1 MFDIEPSRL
10 TPSATSR
17 VESNTCGWNLESTYA
32 NLPATFFSHAT
43 PVKVARPEAVIINH
57 GLASEL
63 GLNLHALSAKL
74 AADYFTGNQLPDGAK
89 PIAQAY
95 AGHQFGGFTMLGDGR
110 AILVG
115 EQRTPDGKLYD
126 IQYKG
131 SGPTKYSRRG
141 DGRAALGPMLR
152 EYIIS
157 EAMHALGIPTTRSL
171 AVASTGEPVYRNEA
185 LPGAV
190 LTRVAASH
198 IRVGTFQYFAAMQ
211 DSVGLKILADYTIQ
225 RHYPELSDNKNPY
238 IPFLEA
244 VLERQASLV
253 AHWMRVGFVHGV
265 MNTDNVAISGET
277 IDYGPCAFLDRYHP
291 HTVFSSIDHG
301 GRYAYGNQPSICH
314 WNLVRFAE
322 TLLPIIHENEQQAI
336 KIATEI
342 LEHFPAIFEKHWLEQ
357 MGRKLGLLEPNSS
370 DKPLIEE
377 LLQWMADEQLDFT
390 TTFSDLTRGVNLQA
404 EPYCQTRF
412 LTWHRQ
418 WRARLQSSELDIA
431 LAHSTM
437 SKANP
442 LVIPRNHRVEEALDS
457 ATYRNE
463 FEPLKKLLQAIKS
476 PYEETPDKA
485 DYVAPPLPSQQVYQT
500 FCGT

>member
-1 MFDIEPSRL
+1 MSDIDSSRL
-10 TPSATSR
+10 NPSATLKEER
-17 VESNTCGWNLESTYA
+17 NAGGWNLESTYA
-32 NLPATFFSHAT
+32 NLPATFFSLAT
-43 PVKVARPEAVIINH
+43 PAKVARPEAVIVNH
-57 GLASEL
+57 DLAREL
-63 GLNLHALSAKL
+63 GLNLHALSAQL
-74 AADYFTGNQLPDGAK
+74 AADYFTGNQLPEGAK

-110 AILVG
+110 AMLMG

-152 EYIIS
+152 EYVIS

-198 IRVGTFQYFAAMQ
+198 IRVGTFQYFAALR
-211 DSVGLKILADYTIQ
+211 DPVGLRTLADYTIQ
-225 RHYPELSDNKNPY
+225 RHYPELSDNENHY
-238 IPFLEA
+238 VPFLES

-322 TLLPIIHENEQQAI
+322 TLLPIIHEDEQQAI
-336 KIATEI
+336 RIATEV
-342 LEHFPAIFEKHWLEQ
+342 LERFPAIFEKHWLKQ
-357 MGRKLGLLEPNSS
+357 MGRKLGLSEPNSS

-390 TTFSDLTRGVNLQA
+390 TTFSDLTRGANLQA
-404 EPYCQTRF
+404 EPYRQARF
-412 LTWHRQ
+412 LTWHNNWQ
-418 WRARLQSSELDIA
+418 ARLQSSKADIA
-431 LAHSTM
+431 VVHSTM
-437 SKANP
+437 ANANP

-457 ATYRNE
+457 ATYRND
-463 FEPLKKLLQAIKS
+463 FEPLRKLLQAIES

-485 DYVAPPLPSQQVYQT
+485 DYTAPPAPSQQVYQT